1 MESVL
6 IFKQI
11 LSTNWLRKCME
22 ICPKNL
28 YFNIAAGRIKGY
40 AQEYE

>member
-6 IFKQI
+6 TFKQI
-11 LSTNWLRKCME
+11 LSTNWLRKCIE

-28 YFNIAAGRIKGY
+28 YFNFAAERIKSY
-40 AQEYE
+40 AQEY